1 MGRDVSTSQAW
12 VAGVEGCTSHCE
24 RVGWEQGGHTKALWA
39 QEGHRRPSEVPRAI
53 PHQNGQNSRQILKS
67 APTHTRT
74 YVHTHTHAHTHSTG
88 GLYLQAPTLWGREGW
103 CLGSSAG
110 RTPPLSADRER
121 AGAWPD

>member
-74 YVHTHTHAHTHSTG
+74 YVHTHTRAHTQYWGLVFTG
-88 GLYLQAPTLWGREGW
+88 TNSLGKGRVVPGQQCWED
-103 CLGSSAG
+103 
-110 RTPPLSADRER
+110 TPVVCRQ
-121 AGAWPD
+121 GACRSLA